1 MINNS
6 PPDGSTCTPTP
17 PARRDGAF
25 YANKSSCLK
34 TFTFLIGLF
43 MGKICFWVTLC
54 QKGIL
59 RCPPTQGSAQRQALG
74 AREVQLDPLTEI
86 RHKGGASQYRQ
97 GSSPSGFFFPPPQFL
112 PLGPHSI
119 QHRPILCFAL
129 SFLWQ
134 HACKV

>member
-17 PARRDGAF
+17 PAGRDGTF

-59 RCPPTQGSAQRQALG
+59 RCPPTPEAGPGCQGGS
-74 AREVQLDPLTEI
+74 VDPLTEE
-86 RHKGGASQYRQ
+86 RHKGGHLSAARAAPPVAS
-97 GSSPSGFFFPPPQFL
+97 SSPAPHPPPL
-112 PLGPHSI
+112 LSLGPHRTP
-119 QHRPILCFAL
+119 HRPILCFPL

-134 HACKV
+134 HACEV